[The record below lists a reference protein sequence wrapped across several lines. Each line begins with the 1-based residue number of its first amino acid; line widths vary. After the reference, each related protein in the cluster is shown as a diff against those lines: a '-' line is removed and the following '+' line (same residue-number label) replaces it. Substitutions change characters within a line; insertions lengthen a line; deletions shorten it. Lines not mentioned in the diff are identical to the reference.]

1 MDSYVEQIV
10 AHKKTGKDLIIS
22 IIMILSVLGIVAIGF
37 LFGILINFYF
47 VIVGFFLA
55 AFDIY
60 FCWYVIT
67 GRNVEYEYTVT
78 NNNLQI
84 DKIMAKRRR
93 KEILSI
99 DINRIEGMDTV
110 EENRLSDAKCN
121 KVMHL
126 GTDISDTSQHR
137 FIVLTNKY
145 GRIMVI
151 FAPNE
156 KIMTSLKMYLKPEV
170 KIEMLKSRKK

>member
-1 MDSYVEQIV
+1 
-10 AHKKTGKDLIIS
+10 
-22 IIMILSVLGIVAIGF
+22 
-37 LFGILINFYF
+37 
-47 VIVGFFLA
+47 
-55 AFDIY
+55 
-60 FCWYVIT
+60 
-67 GRNVEYEYTVT
+67 
-78 NNNLQI
+78 
-84 DKIMAKRRR
+84 
-93 KEILSI
+93 
-99 DINRIEGMDTV
+99 MDTV

-156 KIMTSLKMYLKPEV
+156 KIMNSLKMYLKPEV

>member
-1 MDSYVEQIV
+1 MDSYTEQIV
-10 AHKKTGKDLIIS
+10 IHKKTGRDLIIS
-22 IIMILSVLGIVAIGF
+22 IIMILSILGIVALGF
-37 LFGILINFYF
+37 LLGVLINFYF

-60 FCWYVIT
+60 FCCYVIT
-67 GRNVEYEYTVT
+67 GRNVEYEYAVT

-110 EENRLSDAKCN
+110 GENRLSDAKCN
-121 KVMHL
+121 RVMYL
-126 GTDISDTSQHR
+126 GTNNDDASQYR

-145 GRIMVI
+145 GRIMVV

-156 KIMTSLKMYLKPEV
+156 KIMSALKMYLKPEV
-170 KIEMLKSRKK
+170 KIEMLKSSRK

>member
-10 AHKKTGKDLIIS
+10 THKKTGKDFIIS
-22 IIMILSVLGIVAIGF
+22 LAMILSVFGIVALGF
-37 LFGILINFYF
+37 LLGFIINFYF

-55 AFDIY
+55 AFDVY

-110 EENRLSDAKCN
+110 EENRLSDKKCN
-121 KVMHL
+121 RIMYL

-156 KIMTSLKMYLKPEV
+156 KIMNALKMYLKPEV
-170 KIEMLKSRKK
+170 KIEMLKSRRK